1 MHDADESIGKYCAL
15 GLKVVDGK
23 SIMKVTAVRSSP
35 AVNNPNTGKRGR
47 SFGQGE
53 MPMNATTK
61 VKDVLTT
68 GEVAKICNVAP
79 RTVSKWFDSGA
90 LHGYRIPG
98 SKDRRIPLN
107 QLIRFMKMHGM
118 PLNGLMTG
126 CTRVLIVDEEQDIVE
141 VLEKILEDEAKY
153 EVEVAKGG
161 FAAGITAEKFRPHV
175 ILLDMNLRDIDGREV
190 CKHVKSNS
198 DLQLTKVIAMSG
210 KMTPEDAKGL
220 LGSGFDGFLR
230 KPFHVRQVIEAIE
243 DVMAV
248 VY

>member
-1 MHDADESIGKYCAL
+1 MLMSAAKA
-15 GLKVVDGK
+15 
-23 SIMKVTAVRSSP
+23 
-35 AVNNPNTGKRGR
+35 
-47 SFGQGE
+47 
-53 MPMNATTK
+53 
-61 VKDVLTT
+61 KDVLTT

-107 QLIRFMKMHGM
+107 QLIRFMKQHGM

-126 CTRVLIVDEEQDIVE
+126 RTRIMIVDEEHDIVE

-175 ILLDMNLRDIDGREV
+175 ILLDVHLRDIDAREV
-190 CKHVKSNS
+190 VKHVKANS
-198 DLQLTKVIAMSG
+198 DLQLTKVISMSG
-210 KMTPEDAKGL
+210 KLSDDEAKGL
-220 LGSGFDGFLR
+220 LTQGFDGFLR
-230 KPFHVRQVIEAIE
+230 KPFHVRQVVEAIE
-243 DVMAV
+243 DAMAV

>member
-1 MHDADESIGKYCAL
+1 MS
-15 GLKVVDGK
+15 
-23 SIMKVTAVRSSP
+23 
-35 AVNNPNTGKRGR
+35 
-47 SFGQGE
+47 
-53 MPMNATTK
+53 ATTK

-68 GEVAKICNVAP
+68 GEVAKICSVAP

-107 QLIRFMKMHGM
+107 QLIRFMKQHGM

-126 CTRVLIVDEEQDIVE
+126 STRVLIVDDEQDIVE

-153 EVEVAKGG
+153 EVEVCKGG
-161 FAAGITAEKFRPHV
+161 FQAGVTADKLRPHV
-175 ILLDMNLRDIDGREV
+175 ILLDMHLATVDARDV
-190 CKHVKSNS
+190 CRQVKNSN
-198 DLQLTKVIAMSG
+198 DLQLTKVIAMSS
-210 KMTPEDAKGL
+210 KLTDDEAKSL
-220 LGSGFDGFLR
+220 TAAGFDGFLR

-243 DVMAV
+243 DAMAV

>member
-1 MHDADESIGKYCAL
+1 MS
-15 GLKVVDGK
+15 
-23 SIMKVTAVRSSP
+23 TAS
-35 AVNNPNTGKRGR
+35 
-47 SFGQGE
+47 
-53 MPMNATTK
+53 K

-107 QLIRFMKMHGM
+107 QLIRFMKQHGM
-118 PLNGLMTG
+118 PLNGLMSG
-126 CTRVLIVDEEQDIVE
+126 CSRILIVDDEADIVE

-175 ILLDMNLRDIDGREV
+175 ILLDMHLNDVDGREV
-190 CKHVKSNS
+190 AKQVKGNS

-210 KMTPEDAKGL
+210 KMSEDEAKGL
-220 LGSGFDGFLR
+220 LTGPFDGFLR

-243 DVMAV
+243 DAMAV

>member
-1 MHDADESIGKYCAL
+1 ML
-15 GLKVVDGK
+15 
-23 SIMKVTAVRSSP
+23 
-35 AVNNPNTGKRGR
+35 
-47 SFGQGE
+47 
-53 MPMNATTK
+53 MNSK

-90 LHGYRIPG
+90 LRGYRIPG
-98 SKDRRIPLN
+98 SKDRRIPVN
-107 QLIRFMKMHGM
+107 QLIRFMKQHGM

-126 CTRVLIVDEEQDIVE
+126 CTRILIVDDEQDIVE

-161 FAAGITAEKFRPHV
+161 FAAGVIAEKFRPHV
-175 ILLDMNLRDIDGREV
+175 ILLDMHLSDIDGREV
-190 CKHVKSNS
+190 AKQVKNNA

-210 KMTPEDAKGL
+210 KMTEDELKGL
-220 LGSGFDGFLR
+220 LPQGFDGVLK
-230 KPFHVRQVIEAIE
+230 KPFHVRQVIETIE
-243 DVMAV
+243 DATAV

>member
-1 MHDADESIGKYCAL
+1 
-15 GLKVVDGK
+15 
-23 SIMKVTAVRSSP
+23 
-35 AVNNPNTGKRGR
+35 
-47 SFGQGE
+47 
-53 MPMNATTK
+53 MNATTTAK

-107 QLIRFMKMHGM
+107 QLIRFMKHHGM

-126 CTRVLIVDEEQDIVE
+126 SARVLIVDDEQDIVE

-153 EVEVAKGG
+153 EVEVARSG

-175 ILLDMNLRDIDGREV
+175 LLLDMHLRDIDAPEV
-190 CKHVKSNS
+190 AKQVKKSA

-210 KMTPEDAKGL
+210 KLSEAEAQGL
-220 LGSGFDGFLR
+220 LSSGFDGFLR

-243 DVMAV
+243 DAMAV

>member
-23 SIMKVTAVRSSP
+23 SIMKVMAVRSSP

>member
-1 MHDADESIGKYCAL
+1 MSA
-15 GLKVVDGK
+15 
-23 SIMKVTAVRSSP
+23 
-35 AVNNPNTGKRGR
+35 
-47 SFGQGE
+47 
-53 MPMNATTK
+53 TK

-107 QLIRFMKMHGM
+107 QLIRFMKQHGM

-126 CTRVLIVDEEQDIVE
+126 QTRIMIVDDEQDIVE

-175 ILLDMNLRDIDGREV
+175 ILMDMHLKDVDGREV
-190 CKHVKSNS
+190 CRQVKSS
-198 DLQLTKVIAMSG
+198 PDLQLTKVIAMSG
-210 KMTPEDAKGL
+210 RMTEDEAKGL
-220 LGSGFDGFLR
+220 SAQNFDGFLR

-243 DVMAV
+243 DAMAV

>member
-1 MHDADESIGKYCAL
+1 M
-15 GLKVVDGK
+15 
-23 SIMKVTAVRSSP
+23 TATS
-35 AVNNPNTGKRGR
+35 G
-47 SFGQGE
+47 
-53 MPMNATTK
+53 TK

-107 QLIRFMKMHGM
+107 QLIRFMKQHGM

-126 CTRVLIVDEEQDIVE
+126 CTRILIVDDEQDIVE
-141 VLEKILEDEAKY
+141 VLEKIIEDEAKY
-153 EVEVAKGG
+153 EVEVDRSG

-175 ILLDMNLRDIDGREV
+175 ILLDMHLKDIDAPEV
-190 CKHVKSNS
+190 AKHVKKNA

-210 KMTPEDAKGL
+210 KLTEPEAQALMTT
-220 LGSGFDGFLR
+220 GFDGFLR
-230 KPFHVRQVIEAIE
+230 KPFHVRQVIESIE
-243 DVMAV
+243 DAMAV